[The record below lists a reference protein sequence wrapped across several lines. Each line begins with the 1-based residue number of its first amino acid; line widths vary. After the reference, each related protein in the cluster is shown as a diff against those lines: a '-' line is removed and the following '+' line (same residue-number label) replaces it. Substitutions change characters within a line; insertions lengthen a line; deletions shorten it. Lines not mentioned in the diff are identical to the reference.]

1 MPEFQFDS
9 FADFLSMGG
18 YGLYVW
24 LAYAAFV
31 VFLLLNIL
39 PPLLARK
46 GIVKAGK
53 RLAELER
60 IQSESDPSQ
69 PHRNDS

>member
-9 FADFLSMGG
+9 FADFLNMGG

-31 VFLLLNIL
+31 VFLVLNIL

-46 GIVKAGK
+46 GIVKSGK

-60 IQSESDPSQ
+60 IQAETNPPPTDSDD
-69 PHRNDS
+69 R